1 MIMDVFRTLVTR
13 EGGEVRQEAHQK
25 IQQQDLMQLQRK

>member
-1 MIMDVFRTLVTR
+1 MNVFRTLVTR
-13 EGGEVRQEAHQK
+13 EGGEVRQEVHQK